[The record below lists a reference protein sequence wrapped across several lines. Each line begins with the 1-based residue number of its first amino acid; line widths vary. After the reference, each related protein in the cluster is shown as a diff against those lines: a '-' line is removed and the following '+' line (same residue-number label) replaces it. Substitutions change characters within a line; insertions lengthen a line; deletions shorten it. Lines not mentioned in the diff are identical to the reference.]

1 MAAVRR
7 HIAGWEA
14 LMIRAQARFA
24 ALRHPLPAA
33 DGPTPDGC
41 PGSDRPVGAGFAAE
55 EIAAELHLSPAAA
68 AVQLEL
74 AVTAVSRLPATLAA
88 LDTGDIDLG
97 RLRATVEATAAL
109 SDEQAAAV
117 EAKVLARGGRAS
129 HSLFRQALRRAV
141 LAADP
146 DGARRRQVQARRDR
160 QVRVRPVEDGMAEL
174 WALLPAADAQAA
186 YQRLDTLA
194 RRAASSEDS
203 RVVDVGR
210 RFPAPGLARLVHAR
224 DRTCRFPGCRKP
236 ARFCDL
242 DHVRPYTAGGQ
253 TTEGNLLTVCRRHHR
268 AKHEGGWGVTR
279 AADGVTAWTGPTGR
293 VYRSVPEFWENLDHP
308 PPTTVSAPTA
318 SVSASTAAA
327 SASAVSVSAAVVVVP
342 GAGAGSGSA
351 GRLHPVCRAYSGAV
365 LALLEAGSPGRREEA
380 SMIIFLSATGP
391 GKPAAGPGAGTDGP
405 GGGAGSHAPD
415 SGGTGMGTVP
425 DLGPPPF

>member
-1 MAAVRR
+1 
-7 HIAGWEA
+7 G
-14 LMIRAQARFA
+14 
-24 ALRHPLPAA
+24 
-33 DGPTPDGC
+33 
-41 PGSDRPVGAGFAAE
+41 PGSAGPVGAGFAAE

-68 AVQLEL
+68 AAQLEL

-117 EAKVLARGGRAS
+117 EARVLARGGRAS

-146 DGARRRQVQARRDR
+146 DGARRRQVQARQDR

-186 YQRLDTLA
+186 YQRLDLLA

-203 RVVDVGR
+203 RGMDARRADVLVDVLLGRDRGADVSVEVGVLVPVATLAGVADAPGEIAGYGPIPAATARELAQEATWRRILTDPVDGQVVDVGR
-210 RFPAPGLARLVHAR
+210 RFPAPGLTRLVHAR

-236 ARFCDL
+236 ARSCDL
-242 DHVRPYTAGGQ
+242 DHIRPYADGGP
-253 TTEGNLLTVCRRHHR
+253 TTKANLLALCRRHHR
-268 AKHEGGWGVTR
+268 AKHEGGWTVTR
-279 AADGVTAWTGPTGR
+279 AADAVVTWTGPTGR

-308 PPTTVSAPTA
+308 PPTAVSTA
-318 SVSASTAAA
+318 SVSAPIASA
-327 SASAVSVSAAVVVVP
+327 SASAVSMSAAVM
-342 GAGAGSGSA
+342 A
-351 GRLHPVCRAYSGAV
+351 
-365 LALLEAGSPGRREEA
+365 
-380 SMIIFLSATGP
+380 
-391 GKPAAGPGAGTDGP
+391 
-405 GGGAGSHAPD
+405 
-415 SGGTGMGTVP
+415 
-425 DLGPPPF
+425 